1 MAAQRIGLAGV
12 AVVSDLMDEH
22 IDSDSRC
29 SARHPL
35 MLVAEGY
42 AYCYIARFRTWAP
55 WRLTPPH
62 ASRMHWWS
70 ADEIVGRDGERI
82 EAWCGIDRLSLASAL
97 DFIQQ
102 DIEAHRELP
111 YDEDRERA
119 RLRPV

>member
-22 IDSDSRC
+22 IDSGSRC
-29 SARHPL
+29 HCDHPL

-42 AYCYIARFRTWAP
+42 AYCREPGTWWWP
-55 WRLTPPH
+55 WRLSPPH
-62 ASRMHWWS
+62 VSRERRWS
-70 ADEIVGRDGERI
+70 AIGIVGRDGERTK
-82 EAWCGIDRLSLASAL
+82 AWYGPASPSLASAL